1 MIYSG
6 PSCLYTEKKK
16 SHENFS
22 FTIYRYTTIS
32 LKKKTQKKIQSS
44 TTQDPQMDNDLPFK
58 KHCCTALS
66 FSHSPISILKMI
78 KAPAVCIPIRA
89 MSVILNLISVTNKT
103 EDKDGVIISAVL
115 GLPTHILWYHG
126 GREGYPRYYFKPV
139 ASLKGKKAATYSD
152 RLMTWKEAKFV
163 FWATSGAM

>member
-1 MIYSG
+1 M
-6 PSCLYTEKKK
+6 
-16 SHENFS
+16 N
-22 FTIYRYTTIS
+22 
-32 LKKKTQKKIQSS
+32 
-44 TTQDPQMDNDLPFK
+44 NDLPFK
-58 KHCCTALS
+58 KHCYTALS

-89 MSVILNLISVTNKT
+89 MSMILNLISVTNKT
-103 EDKDGVIISAVL
+103 EDKDGVIISALL
-115 GLPTHILWYHG
+115 GLPTHTLWYHAG
-126 GREGYPRYYFKPV
+126 KEGYPRYYFKPV